1 MTEKVIKVSHHDN
14 EWRRDQV
21 RVSHAEQAVELLYW
35 PHAGHWQQ
43 GYTARLGLKWATIP
57 TYSRQ
62 DPVIIPDVCLLLG
75 LDEMRA
81 LRDRAIEVTRLMEE
95 AMVDDEGGEP
105 DD

>member
-1 MTEKVIKVSHHDN
+1 MPDKVIGVSHCDN
-14 EWRRDQV
+14 EWRQIQV
-21 RVSHAEQAVELLYW
+21 LVKNAKQAVELLYW
-35 PHAGHWQQ
+35 PHADDWRE

-57 TYSRQ
+57 TYQRQ
-62 DPVIIPDVCLLLG
+62 DPAVIPDVCLLLG

-81 LRDRAIEVTRLMEE
+81 LRDRAVEVVRLMEE